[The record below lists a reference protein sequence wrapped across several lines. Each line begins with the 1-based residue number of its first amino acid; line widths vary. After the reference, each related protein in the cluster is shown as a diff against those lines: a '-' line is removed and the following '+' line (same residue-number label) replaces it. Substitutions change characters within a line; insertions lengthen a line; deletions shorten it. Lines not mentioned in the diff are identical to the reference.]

1 MKRHFPLSAFCF
13 PLFTVL
19 LAFLLPDTRAQA
31 AGAGFPIT
39 PHASTGALL
48 YVPIYSSIFY
58 KDGQR
63 TIELTA
69 TLSIHNVDPE
79 HPLTLTR
86 IDYHDTAGKLIR
98 QHLESPIDLPPLAT
112 KNIVVNKE
120 DRSGGTGANFM
131 VAWKSATPIAPPIV
145 EALMVS
151 VASSQS
157 ISFTSE
163 GKVVRSAELAK

>member
-1 MKRHFPLSAFCF
+1 MRPALLALLALLLLPGTRVQAASDEAELSA
-13 PLFTVL
+13 
-19 LAFLLPDTRAQA
+19 
-31 AGAGFPIT
+31 I
-39 PHASTGALL
+39 PHASRGALL

-69 TLSIHNVDPE
+69 TLSIHNVDPQT
-79 HPLTLTR
+79 PLTLTR

-98 QHLESPIDLPPLAT
+98 HHLEKPLELAPLAT
-112 KNIVVNKE
+112 KNIVIDQA
-120 DRSGGTGANFM
+120 DRTGGTGANFM
-131 VAWKSATPIAPPIV
+131 VAWKAATPVAPPIV

-151 VASSQS
+151 LSSSQN

-163 GKVVRSAELAK
+163 GKVVRSAEPAK